1 MIKLRIIIIVTILL
15 SACMN
20 EMTNKMDNENLD
32 IDTSINFMK
41 NENLKYDSL
50 TTIYLTKNKIKEKT
64 ELIISKTSTLPAP
77 ELFKNKLAY
86 QNALIQFSKELKQ
99 NETELKNLIYNVVFF
114 SDSLEDFS
122 PE

>member
-41 NENLKYDSL
+41 NENLKSDSL
-50 TTIYLTKNKIKEKT
+50 TTVT
-64 ELIISKTSTLPAP
+64 
-77 ELFKNKLAY
+77 
-86 QNALIQFSKELKQ
+86 
-99 NETELKNLIYNVVFF
+99 
-114 SDSLEDFS
+114 
-122 PE
+122 